1 MTATMKIV
9 LWVGIIVALA
19 AFLVFGGDK
28 VMYFKHIIAPAYFA
42 SSAGDNSLLAENTAL
57 RAELEKL
64 LYIKDAVTHFKPE
77 FLGAA
82 VYSQYPFSSKNEIAV
97 GVGSAN
103 GVRIGMPVIAGDI
116 LFGVIRNIYPN
127 YSVAVT
133 VFDNSFEIPVKIGD
147 SGVDGLFMGGA
158 VPKVTL
164 IPHEAKIATGDA
176 VYSASADTPY
186 GLPLGSISGINED
199 KGGAWKAAD
208 LMVPYNI
215 SNLRAVSVITNYKQ

>member
-133 VFDNSFEIPVKIGD
+133 VFDNSFEKGLGEFHKFLVVGVGLVKFKL
-147 SGVDGLFMGGA
+147 GVILRVFMRHSLVA
-158 VPKVTL
+158 ENPSDFENFF
-164 IPHEAKIATGDA
+164 EA
-176 VYSASADTPY
+176 SH
-186 GLPLGSISGINED
+186 
-199 KGGAWKAAD
+199 
-208 LMVPYNI
+208 
-215 SNLRAVSVITNYKQ
+215 